1 MTMPYKGFFVPLRE
15 SEHAGSSNQP
25 IHESMLVK
33 NGQIT
38 LKDSLFQPTD
48 ILAAEILLRLE
59 VRELLL
65 NLFHS
70 ENKLKQIWPKL
81 EEGWLTN

>member
-1 MTMPYKGFFVPLRE
+1 MTMPYKGFFAPLRE

-48 ILAAEILLRLE
+48 ILAAEIFLRFE

-70 ENKLKQIWPKL
+70 EKK
-81 EEGWLTN
+81 